1 MGGAHYPDM
10 LFCPAAAI
18 KLTKKAK
25 KDAISLDGR
34 CDLWHNIRVS
44 IFAREVAAIQGRYR
58 NLFRN
63 TIIFGLGT
71 FGSKVL
77 VFFLLP
83 LYTAYLTPEMY
94 STADL
99 ISQMSNLLIP
109 LCCLGITD
117 GVFRFAMDADR
128 DRREV
133 FTTGSAILLGGSL
146 LFGLLSPILFV
157 FDAFDG
163 YVWLI
168 VCYVLAAD
176 LHALCA
182 QYLRAQGRTTL
193 FAVQGIINTAL
204 VILLNI
210 VFLIP
215 MRMGVL
221 GYVLSVVLAD
231 ALMTL
236 ILFFYARLYRDL
248 RPRFFRR
255 DLMRSLLKYSIP
267 MIPTTVFWWITS
279 VSDRYLVEHICGGTV
294 NGLYSVAYKIPT
306 LLTLLCAVFI
316 EAWQLS
322 AVKDSTE
329 NAEQISFFSNVFCG
343 FQGLMFL
350 ACSGLIA
357 FSQIGTDILF
367 ADSYAQAWVY
377 IPVLLIATVFSAL
390 VTYLGSVYFVAKKS
404 VLSFLTAMIGAV
416 INIALNL
423 ILIPEYG
430 GQGAAIATLCSYFA
444 VYLIRAVNTRR
455 HLPFRQYPLQVAFN
469 TAVVGAQALCMILRV
484 PGWIW
489 VQVGAIAVI
498 LAVNGKPL
506 LSTVMRR
513 LRGRV
518 S

>member
-1 MGGAHYPDM
+1 M
-10 LFCPAAAI
+10 C
-18 KLTKKAK
+18 
-25 KDAISLDGR
+25 
-34 CDLWHNIRVS
+34 
-44 IFAREVAAIQGRYR
+44 REVVVIQRRYR

-71 FGSKVL
+71 FGSKLL

-117 GVFRFAMDADR
+117 GVFRFAMDGDR

-133 FTTGSAILLGGSL
+133 FTTGFAVLLIGSL
-146 LFGLLSPILFV
+146 LFGMLSPILFL

-176 LHALCA
+176 FHSLCA

-193 FAVQGIINTAL
+193 FAVQGMINTAL

-221 GYVLSVVLAD
+221 GYVLSVVIAD

-236 ILFFYARLYRDL
+236 ILFAYARLDRDI

-255 DLMRSLLKYSIP
+255 ELTRTMLAYSIP

-294 NGLYSVAYKIPT
+294 NGLYSAAYKIPT
-306 LLTLLCAVFI
+306 LLTLLCTVFI

-322 AVKDSTE
+322 AVKDSVGQSE
-329 NAEQISFFSNVFCG
+329 RIPFFSQVFRG

-357 FSQIGTDILF
+357 FAQIGTNILF
-367 ADSYAQAWVY
+367 ADSYAEAWQY
-377 IPVLLIATVFSAL
+377 IPVLVIATVFSAL

-404 VLSFLTAMIGAV
+404 ILSFLTAMLGAV
-416 INIALNL
+416 INVTLNL

-430 GQGAAIATLCSYFA
+430 GQGAAIATLCSYLA

-469 TAVVGAQALCMILRV
+469 TAVVGAQALAMIFR
-484 PGWIW
+484 PNGWIW
-489 VQVGAIAVI
+489 IQVGAILLI
-498 LAVNGKPL
+498 LVVNARPL
-506 LSTVMRR
+506 VVMILRR
-513 LRGRV
+513 LRGRRG
-518 S
+518 SHA

>member
-1 MGGAHYPDM
+1 M
-10 LFCPAAAI
+10 
-18 KLTKKAK
+18 
-25 KDAISLDGR
+25 
-34 CDLWHNIRVS
+34 
-44 IFAREVAAIQGRYR
+44 
-58 NLFRN
+58 FRN
-63 TIIFGLGT
+63 TIILGLGT
-71 FGSKVL
+71 FGSKIL

-117 GVFRFAMDADR
+117 GVFRFAMDGDR
-128 DRREV
+128 DRRSV
-133 FTTGSAILLGGSL
+133 FTTGFAILLIGSL
-146 LFGLLSPILFV
+146 LFGLFSPILYL

-176 LHALCA
+176 FHALCA
-182 QYLRAQGRTTL
+182 QYLRAQGKTTL
-193 FAVQGIINTAL
+193 FAVQGILNTAL

-221 GYVLSVVLAD
+221 GYVLSVVVAD
-231 ALMTL
+231 LLMTVL
-236 ILFFYARLYRDL
+236 LFFCAKLHRDL
-248 RPRFFRR
+248 HPRFFRR
-255 DLMRSLLKYSIP
+255 DLARSLLKYSIP

-294 NGLYSVAYKIPT
+294 NGLYSAAYKIPT
-306 LLTLLCAVFI
+306 LLTLLCVVFI

-322 AVKDSTE
+322 AVKDGAE
-329 NAEQISFFSNVFCG
+329 NRERISFFSNVFCG

-357 FSQIGTDILF
+357 FSQIGTNVLF

-404 VLSFLTAMIGAV
+404 MLSFLTAMVGAL

-423 ILIPEYG
+423 ILIPQYG
-430 GQGAAIATLCSYFA
+430 GQGAAIATLCSYFV
-444 VYLIRAVNTRR
+444 VYLIRAINTRR
-455 HLPFRQYPLQVAFN
+455 HLPFRQYPMQVAFN
-469 TAVVGAQALCMILRV
+469 TAVVGIQALVMILRA

-498 LAVNGKPL
+498 LAINGRPL
-506 LSTVMRR
+506 VLMVMHRFK
-513 LRGRV
+513 GRA

>member
-1 MGGAHYPDM
+1 MAT
-10 LFCPAAAI
+10 I
-18 KLTKKAK
+18 NK
-25 KDAISLDGR
+25 
-34 CDLWHNIRVS
+34 
-44 IFAREVAAIQGRYR
+44 RYR

-71 FGSKVL
+71 FGSKLL

-117 GVFRFAMDADR
+117 GVFRFAMDGDR

-133 FTTGSAILLGGSL
+133 FTTGISILLGGSL
-146 LFGLLSPILFV
+146 LFGLLSPILFL

-168 VCYVLAAD
+168 VCYVLAANF
-176 LHALCA
+176 HALCA

-193 FAVQGIINTAL
+193 FAVQGMINTAL

-221 GYVLSVVLAD
+221 GYVLSVVIAD

-236 ILFFYARLYRDL
+236 ILFVYARLGRDL
-248 RPRFFRR
+248 RPCYFRR
-255 DLMRSLLKYSIP
+255 ELARTLLSYSIP

-279 VSDRYLVEHICGGTV
+279 VSDRYLVEHICGGTI
-294 NGLYSVAYKIPT
+294 NGLYSAAYKIPT
-306 LLTLLCAVFI
+306 LLTLLCTVFI

-322 AVKDSTE
+322 AVKDSE
-329 NAEQISFFSNVFCG
+329 GQSDRIPFFSQVFRG

-367 ADSYAQAWVY
+367 ADAYAEAWRY

-404 VLSFLTAMIGAV
+404 VLSFLTAMIGAIV
-416 INIALNL
+416 NVALNL
-423 ILIPEYG
+423 LLIPTYG
-430 GQGAAIATLCSYFA
+430 GQGAAIATLCSYLV
-444 VYLIRAVNTRR
+444 VYVIRAINTRR

-469 TAVVGAQALCMILRV
+469 TAVVGVQALAMILRT

-489 VQVGAIAVI
+489 IQLGAILLI
-498 LAVNGKPL
+498 LFVNARPL
-506 LSTVMRR
+506 VSMILRR
-513 LRGRV
+513 LRGRRGV
-518 S
+518 

>member
-1 MGGAHYPDM
+1 MA
-10 LFCPAAAI
+10 
-18 KLTKKAK
+18 
-25 KDAISLDGR
+25 
-34 CDLWHNIRVS
+34 V
-44 IFAREVAAIQGRYR
+44 IQRRYR

-71 FGSKVL
+71 FGSKLL

-117 GVFRFAMDADR
+117 GVFRFAMDGDR

-133 FTTGSAILLGGSL
+133 FTTGFVILLIGTL
-146 LFGLLSPILFV
+146 LFWLLSPILFL

-176 LHALCA
+176 FHALCA

-193 FAVQGIINTAL
+193 FAVQGMINTAL

-221 GYVLSVVLAD
+221 GYVLSVVIAD

-248 RPRFFRR
+248 HPRFLKR
-255 DLMRSLLKYSIP
+255 DLARRMLAYSIP

-294 NGLYSVAYKIPT
+294 NGLYSAAYKIPT
-306 LLTLLCAVFI
+306 LLTLLCTVFI

-329 NAEQISFFSNVFCG
+329 NTEKISFFSNVFCG

-357 FSQIGTDILF
+357 FAQIGTNILF
-367 ADSYAQAWVY
+367 ADTYARAWEY

-423 ILIPEYG
+423 ILIPRYG
-430 GQGAAIATLCSYFA
+430 GQGATIATLCSYLA
-444 VYLIRAVNTRR
+444 VYLIRAANTRR

-469 TAVVGAQALCMILRV
+469 TVVVGIQAFCMILRT

-489 VQVGAIAVI
+489 VQVGAILLI
-498 LAVNGKPL
+498 LCVNARPL
-506 LSTVMRR
+506 VSMIVRR
-513 LRGRV
+513 LRGRRRDA
-518 S
+518 

>member
-1 MGGAHYPDM
+1 MAT
-10 LFCPAAAI
+10 I
-18 KLTKKAK
+18 NK
-25 KDAISLDGR
+25 
-34 CDLWHNIRVS
+34 
-44 IFAREVAAIQGRYR
+44 RYR

-71 FGSKVL
+71 FGSKLL

-117 GVFRFAMDADR
+117 GVFRFAMDGDR

-133 FTTGSAILLGGSL
+133 FTTGISILLGGSL
-146 LFGLLSPILFV
+146 LFGLLSPILFL

-168 VCYVLAAD
+168 VCYVLAANF
-176 LHALCA
+176 HALCA

-193 FAVQGIINTAL
+193 FAVQGMINTAL

-221 GYVLSVVLAD
+221 GYVLSVVIAD

-236 ILFFYARLYRDL
+236 ILFVYARLGRDL
-248 RPRFFRR
+248 RPRYFRR
-255 DLMRSLLKYSIP
+255 ELARTLLSYSIP

-294 NGLYSVAYKIPT
+294 NGLYSAAYKIPT
-306 LLTLLCAVFI
+306 LLTLLCTVFI

-322 AVKDSTE
+322 AVKDSE
-329 NAEQISFFSNVFCG
+329 GQSDRIPFFSQVFRG

-367 ADSYAQAWVY
+367 ADAYAEAWRY

-404 VLSFLTAMIGAV
+404 VLSFLTAMIGAIV
-416 INIALNL
+416 NVALNL
-423 ILIPEYG
+423 LLIPTYG
-430 GQGAAIATLCSYFA
+430 GQGAAIATLCSYLV
-444 VYLIRAVNTRR
+444 VYVIRAINTRR

-469 TAVVGAQALCMILRV
+469 TAVVGVQALAMILRT

-489 VQVGAIAVI
+489 IQLGAILLI
-498 LAVNGKPL
+498 LFVNARPL
-506 LSTVMRR
+506 VLMILRR
-513 LRGRV
+513 LRGRRGV
-518 S
+518 